1 MVVGIRSGAGEGLP
15 KPTQAGMRRLLQPP
29 EAKKCRCLQ
38 ASNSQVIPS
47 PWLCSFPWVFYST
60 MAQVELKTGSSHF
73 TLCSS
78 THNSIKARSR
88 FLEAEFA
95 SQV

>member
-1 MVVGIRSGAGEGLP
+1 MA
-15 KPTQAGMRRLLQPP
+15 LL
-29 EAKKCRCLQ
+29 L
-38 ASNSQVIPS
+38 S
-47 PWLCSFPWVFYST
+47 LVFYST
-60 MAQVELKTGSSHF
+60 MAQVELKMGSFSF

-88 FLEAEFA
+88 FLEAEFP

>member
-1 MVVGIRSGAGEGLP
+1 MA
-15 KPTQAGMRRLLQPP
+15 LL
-29 EAKKCRCLQ
+29 R
-38 ASNSQVIPS
+38 
-47 PWLCSFPWVFYST
+47 SFPWVFYST

-88 FLEAEFA
+88 FLEAEFP